1 MIVTNHAKKR
11 IRQRAGVGK
20 KACQRLAANAVERG
34 VNRTQLTGSV
44 RRYLDKLYF
53 SHDDCTD
60 IIVYSNKVFV
70 FAKTVLVTVMHLP
83 SKYTQNVK
91 TKNAIAR

>member
-20 KACQRLAANAVERG
+20 KACHRLAVNAVERG
-34 VNRTQLTGSV
+34 INREQLTGSV

-53 SHDDCTD
+53 SHEDCSD
-60 IIVYSNKVFV
+60 IIVYAGKVFV
-70 FAKTVLVTVMHLP
+70 FVKSILVTVMHLP
-83 SKYTQNVK
+83 SQYIKDLK
-91 TKNAIAR
+91 